1 MLFRLTVI
9 AVGGGY
15 VAYRVA
21 LAMQILKAKRAGD
34 AMREQQLRTRGF
46 GLYRWAVGVL
56 LLAVVVLLLLVWSSS
71 R

>member
-1 MLFRLTVI
+1 MLWR
-9 AVGGGY
+9 AVVLLGGAAF

-34 AMREQQLRTRGF
+34 VAREQRLRTHGF
-46 GLYRWAVGVL
+46 GVYRYAVAALLVFVVL
-56 LLAVVVLLLLVWSSS
+56 LLLLVWSSS